1 MRNINANVN
10 DDKVLQKAR
19 TLYAIILQGLSFLHF
34 LFFAKLC
41 KKRNETIGFYIKR
54 NCTFQDY
61 ITSLSNMRAE
71 YDLPLF

>member
-19 TLYAIILQGLSFLHF
+19 TLHAIILQGLSFLHF

-41 KKRNETIGFYIKR
+41 KKRNETIGFYI
-54 NCTFQDY
+54 
-61 ITSLSNMRAE
+61 
-71 YDLPLF
+71 